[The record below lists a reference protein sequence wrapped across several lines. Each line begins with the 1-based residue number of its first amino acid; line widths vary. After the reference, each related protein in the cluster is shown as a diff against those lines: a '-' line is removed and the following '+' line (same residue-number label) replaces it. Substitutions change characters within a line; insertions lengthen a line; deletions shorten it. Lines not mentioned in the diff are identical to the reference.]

1 MEIKNFLTDD
11 VKSLGI
17 MVYVDNSPKMLE
29 EFSWLYKS
37 WIYSG
42 CYHSAD
48 LLVVHHPE
56 VAKELP
62 REPGVIL
69 IPCLPKAVAGTP
81 FEDYHFF
88 NSIGCL
94 SGEHIDDIAAQ
105 YEYLLRTDVDVFLTH
120 HLANFRPSFP
130 VHGRGLYHC
139 NKNFREN
146 MLQFCQRHGVEHYHR
161 FGCGHSL
168 LASSQLMLPF
178 LRRQIYW
185 CQQLL
190 EEFGKNEKD
199 WGEWPGWYR
208 GVTTMYAA
216 EIAANEN
223 YWNMLHRGR
232 ERILDVECDLDRP
245 IDAMTFHIHAV
256 HTSNYFS
263 KFKLREGE
271 YQSVDPDTLDRSRIP
286 QYCHW
291 VAVASVE
298 QVKQE
303 ARYPW

>member
-1 MEIKNFLTDD
+1 MEVKNFLTDD

-42 CYHSAD
+42 CYRSAD

-56 VAKELP
+56 VEKALP

-69 IPCLPKAVAGTP
+69 IPCLPGAVAGTP

-120 HLANFRPSFP
+120 HLAHFRPSFP
-130 VHGRGLYHC
+130 VYGRGLYHC
-139 NKNFREN
+139 NDNFREN

-168 LASSQLMLPF
+168 LASSELMLPF

-190 EEFGKNEKD
+190 EEFGQNEKD

-232 ERILDVECDLDRP
+232 ERILDVECALDRP

-256 HTSNYFS
+256 HTTDYFS

-271 YQSVDPDTLDRSRIP
+271 YQSVDPHTLDRSRIP

-298 QVKQE
+298 QIKQE